1 MSLLSLQGV
10 TVTFGGLTA
19 VSAVEMEVTAGR
31 VHGLIGPNGAGKTT
45 LLNAISGLVPLSA
58 GRIDFDGTPIS
69 AMAPVRIAR
78 LGVGRTFQHAEVAE
92 DQSVLENVLTALHEE
107 PNAGFWHNVAG
118 TARKRSAERLAAE
131 RVRDALQRL
140 GLEAMAEATA
150 GDLPF
155 GILKKVDLA
164 RALVRRP
171 RLLML
176 DEPVSGMGETE
187 ADEMIA
193 SARAYAQEF
202 GITLL
207 MIEHNIRLIMA
218 AADIITVLDHGQR
231 IAEGPPRA
239 VQADPLVIEAYLG
252 EAEDA

>member
-19 VSAVEMEVTAGR
+19 VAAVDMEVAPGS

-58 GRIDFDGTPIS
+58 GRIVFDGTPLT
-69 AMAPVRIAR
+69 ALTPAGIAR
-78 LGVGRTFQHAEVAE
+78 LGIGRTFQHAEVAH
-92 DQSVLENVLTALHEE
+92 DQTVLENVLTALHDA
-107 PNAGFWHNVAG
+107 PNAGFWHNVIG
-118 TARKRSAERLAAE
+118 SRRKRAAE
-131 RVRDALQRL
+131 REAASRARDVLQRL
-140 GLEAMAEATA
+140 DLDRLRDAPA

-155 GILKKVDLA
+155 GILKKVDLG

-176 DEPVSGMGETE
+176 DEPVSGLGEAE

-193 SARAYAQEF
+193 SCRVFAQEF

-207 MIEHNIRLIMA
+207 MIEHNMRLIMA
-218 AADIITVLDHGQR
+218 AADLITVLDHGQR
-231 IAEGPPRA
+231 IAEGAPGD
-239 VQADPLVIEAYLG
+239 VQADPKVIEAYLG
-252 EAEDA
+252 EAEHA